1 MGLIQRS
8 CIRSI
13 HGLLASHRLV
23 LVEGPPRSGRSTI
36 AAQVAAGAPGGGRL
50 VDARKPEG
58 RAVLADPASA
68 SAARL
73 IVVDGAGRREAER
86 VAAGLSA
93 FGDAGRSP
101 RFALIGGPFGR
112 TAAGRTT
119 EGREASAL
127 DAPIISVGPLSLFET
142 GSASMRR
149 LWLRGGLPE
158 AFMAA
163 SDQAALAWL
172 RDYAAGLAGGSLSAW
187 GLPRDA
193 AFVAGLLEGL
203 AASSGRAFNENAA
216 ARTLGVS
223 RPTIGRAVAAVER
236 AGLLFR
242 VPAWPTRDDMSRDD
256 IPRGGGSTGAARVLR
271 SPALHVTDSGLL
283 HALNGSTPT
292 LEAAATAASWTA
304 FALAQ
309 AIAALPSE
317 ASAFR
322 YASADGAALELV
334 VAVGGKP
341 VVAAAIRRHRPGS
354 AERAV
359 SYAARAVGA
368 PERYIVV
375 PDGGD
380 ARLPGGFV
388 VTGLRAFIERLASV
402 T

>member
-112 TAAGRTT
+112 TAAGPKT
-119 EGREASAL
+119 EGRGAAAL

-216 ARTLGVS
+216 ARALGVS
-223 RPTIGRAVAAVER
+223 RPTIGRAVAAVES
-236 AGLLFR
+236 AGLLFS
-242 VPAWPTRDDMSRDD
+242 VPAWPTRD
-256 IPRGGGSTGAARVLR
+256 GGSTGASRVLR
-271 SPALHVTDSGLL
+271 SPALHVADSGLL
-283 HALNGSTPT
+283 HALHGSAPT

-304 FALAQ
+304 FAMHQ
-309 AIAALPSE
+309 ALAALPPG
-317 ASAFR
+317 ASAFH

-334 VAVGGKP
+334 VARDGRP

-388 VTGLRAFIERLASV
+388 VTGLRAFIERVAAV

>member
-1 MGLIQRS
+1 
-8 CIRSI
+8 
-13 HGLLASHRLV
+13 
-23 LVEGPPRSGRSTI
+23 
-36 AAQVAAGAPGGGRL
+36 
-50 VDARKPEG
+50 
-58 RAVLADPASA
+58 
-68 SAARL
+68 
-73 IVVDGAGRREAER
+73 
-86 VAAGLSA
+86 
-93 FGDAGRSP
+93 
-101 RFALIGGPFGR
+101 
-112 TAAGRTT
+112 
-119 EGREASAL
+119 
-127 DAPIISVGPLSLFET
+127 
-142 GSASMRR
+142 
-149 LWLRGGLPE
+149 
-158 AFMAA
+158 MAA

-341 VVAAAIRRHRPGS
+341 VVAAATRRHRPGS

-388 VTGLRAFIERLASV
+388 VTGLRAFIERLAAV